1 MKYIVVSGCSYTQ
14 EYDAFKDPG
23 SHYDF
28 DKWPDLL
35 RDMFDPNAEVIN
47 VAQSGAG
54 NEFIYTSLKENILK
68 IDPKDILIAIAAW
81 SGCMREDW
89 IPLLPSNIV
98 SNKRVITWR
107 SIPSG
112 RNTAAPKDVD
122 FMTARTN
129 NWRWSLGALCKHLDI
144 KFVDFNMLCGTSEES
159 HMKDPMWKILDP
171 NQSLSQQTAKRIGFP
186 STVSATELLFCSK
199 DDILSYYQHL
209 RDPKSLGRHFIN
221 YDSRGSNS
229 YDCVATYSEYT
240 ISKDDQHPNIQ
251 GHKKIAEWI
260 YDEIQRLGY

>member
-14 EYDAFKDPG
+14 EYEAFKDPG

-35 RDMFDPNAEVIN
+35 RDMFDPNAAVIN

-81 SGCMREDW
+81 SGC
-89 IPLLPSNIV
+89 
-98 SNKRVITWR
+98 
-107 SIPSG
+107 
-112 RNTAAPKDVD
+112 
-122 FMTARTN
+122 MTARTN

-209 RDPKSLGRHFIN
+209 RDPESLGPLALPIN
-221 YDSRGSNS
+221 YDGRGSNS
-229 YDCVATYSEYT
+229 YDCVATYSEYI
-240 ISKDDQHPNIQ
+240 ISKDDHHPNIQ